1 MALEDSHLAAKGQ
14 DLGAEASLGESV
26 DEQDLEQGANE
37 RIDEAEELKPE

>member
-26 DEQDLEQGANE
+26 DEPISRRKRTSE
-37 RIDEAEELKPE
+37 